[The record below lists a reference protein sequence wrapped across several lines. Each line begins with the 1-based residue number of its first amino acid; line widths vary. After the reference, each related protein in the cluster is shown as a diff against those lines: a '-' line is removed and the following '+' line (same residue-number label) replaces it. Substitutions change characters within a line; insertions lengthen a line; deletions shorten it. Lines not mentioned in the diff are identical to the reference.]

1 MSIFNQEETAM
12 AIEGVDPYFS
22 VPPASAPPVE
32 ETPPQETEREREVIT
47 EESTGN
53 EIDTTA

>member
-1 MSIFNQEETAM
+1 M

-22 VPPASAPPVE
+22 VPPVSAPPVE
-32 ETPPQETEREREVIT
+32 ETPTQETEPEREVIT